1 MTMPSAVSDDARIDD
16 VDDDVPDLALN
27 TNAMTTTTQIKSETR
42 SEGPLASFDLNSLQ
56 PWLQYQDLALT
67 LGVSCGRSTAS

>member
-27 TNAMTTTTQIKSETR
+27 TNAMTTTTQTKSH
-42 SEGPLASFDLNSLQ
+42 
-56 PWLQYQDLALT
+56 WLP
-67 LGVSCGRSTAS
+67 ST